1 MSTEY
6 MDTTQ
11 SHLILG
17 DCVKSMRTIPD
28 DSVDCII
35 TDPPYNLGLFMHNR
49 NTNLKKMRENQF
61 AYAGWDNME
70 YQVWKRC
77 MGKFME
83 QCARVCKKSASLV
96 VFMSVLK
103 VADIVSL
110 AQKYGFYYKTT
121 GVWHKLNPM
130 PRNMNIHYVNST
142 ECWIYFIYKDTS
154 GTFNNKGCVLHDYLE
169 SSVTP
174 ISEKKFGSHPTQK
187 PLKILNELVST
198 LTNPNDI
205 VLDPFMGSG
214 STCVSALL
222 NDRRYIGIE
231 LNEAYYAIALKRI
244 TNLTQL
250 KR

>member
-17 DCVKSMRTIPD
+17 DCVKSMRNIPD

-110 AQKYGFYYKTT
+110 AQKYGFYYKLPLFFRC
-121 GVWHKLNPM
+121 WLLF
-130 PRNMNIHYVNST
+130 IYIYV
-142 ECWIYFIYKDTS
+142 YFIT
-154 GTFNNKGCVLHDYLE
+154 
-169 SSVTP
+169 
-174 ISEKKFGSHPTQK
+174 
-187 PLKILNELVST
+187 LKY
-198 LTNPNDI
+198 
-205 VLDPFMGSG
+205 F
-214 STCVSALL
+214 
-222 NDRRYIGIE
+222 
-231 LNEAYYAIALKRI
+231 
-244 TNLTQL
+244 
-250 KR
+250 

>member
-1 MSTEY
+1 MSYTTI
-6 MDTTQ
+6 DTTKSQ
-11 SHLILG
+11 LLKG
-17 DCVKSMRTIPD
+17 DCVKILKTIPD

-61 AYAGWDNME
+61 AYAGWDNLE
-70 YQVWKRC
+70 YKTWKKS
-77 MGKFME
+77 MGNFME
-83 QCARVCKKSASLV
+83 QCARVSKKSASLI

-103 VADIVSL
+103 VADIVEL
-110 AQKYGFYYKTT
+110 AQKYGYYYKTT
-121 GVWHKLNPM
+121 GIWHKLNPM
-130 PRNMNIHYVNST
+130 PRNMNIHFVNST

-154 GTFNNKGCVLHDYLE
+154 GTFNNEGRVLHDYLE

-174 ISEKKFGSHPTQK
+174 SSEKKFGCHPTQK
-187 PLKILNELVST
+187 PLKILNELILT

-231 LNEAYYAIALKRI
+231 LNEEYYSIALKRI
-244 TNLTQL
+244 INITEL
-250 KR
+250 KK